1 MPQRT
6 TDRPP
11 LIDLPAVAERLGVNQ
26 RYVRRLVADRRIPV
40 IKLGR
45 LLRFDPADVEAL
57 IGRAKRP

>member
-6 TDRPP
+6 TARPP
-11 LIDLPAVAERLGVNQ
+11 LIELPAVAERLGVNQ

-45 LLRFDPADVEAL
+45 LFRFEPADIDL

>member
-45 LLRFDPADVEAL
+45 LLRFDPADIEEL

>member
-1 MPQRT
+1 
-6 TDRPP
+6 
-11 LIDLPAVAERLGVNQ
+11 VNQ

-45 LLRFDPADVEAL
+45 LLRFDPANIEEL

>member
-11 LIDLPAVAERLGVNQ
+11 LIDLPAVADRLGVNQ

-45 LLRFDPADVEAL
+45 LLRFDPADIEEL
-57 IGRAKRP
+57 IGRSKRP